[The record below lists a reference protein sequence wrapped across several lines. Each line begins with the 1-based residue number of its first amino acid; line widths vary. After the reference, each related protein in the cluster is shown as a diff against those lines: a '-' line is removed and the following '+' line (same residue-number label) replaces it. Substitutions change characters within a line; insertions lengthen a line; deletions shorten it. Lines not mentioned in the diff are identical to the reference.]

1 MSENCDLSLIIDD
14 PDDLR
19 LMMDDDD
26 LTLRGDCAIQV
37 IGRGT
42 YIHRQQTAAAVWTI
56 NHNLRCYPSVTV
68 VDSADSK
75 VTGDVDYIDEN
86 TLTVSFVAPF
96 SGSAYLN

>member
-1 MSENCDLSLIIDD
+1 MSNDF
-14 PDDLR
+14 DLR
-19 LMMDDDD
+19 LVMDDDD
-26 LTLRGDCAIQV
+26 LTLPIDCDIQV
-37 IGRGT
+37 VGRGT
-42 YIHRQQTAAAVWTI
+42 YIHRQYDAASVWCI
-56 NHNLRCYPSVTV
+56 EHNLHCYPSVTV

>member
-1 MSENCDLSLIIDD
+1 M
-14 PDDLR
+14 PDIYNY
-19 LMMDDDD
+19 D
-26 LTLRGDCAIQV
+26 LTVEQDAQYDLDVQADDYVLGLNEAINV

-42 YIHRQQTAAAVWTI
+42 YIHRQQTAASVWRI
-56 NHNLRCYPSVTV
+56 PHNLHCYPSVTV

-75 VTGDVDYIDEN
+75 VTGDVDYIDDC